1 MSPKGTATG
10 IWTGGAFSAAS
21 GTGTVT
27 VSFSG
32 YESGTGTLYGPDGT
46 TAISGDTVLS
56 EAPAGAYWMEWDD
69 VTDYLTPAVAYGNLS
84 DDGTLTLAGT
94 YVELPGVTPDSVLS
108 LPILN
113 GQNIFAASATWQA
126 MTGAANATEAKD
138 FIYTPYAPGDTS
150 NPFMVLS
157 DNVSEA
163 FTSIGGGA
171 ANIFR
176 ANGAFYVLIQTDVES
191 GDTPM
196 EAYWRV
202 NNQVGKI
209 IEEVEELAGTPGYL
223 DVRNITKVE
232 GPIRSDEDEE
242 TQNGSAYWQTKLL
255 IQWGGTG
262 R

>member
-1 MSPKGTATG
+1 MRLAPTG
-10 IWTGGAFSAAS
+10 RTIGPRSTSET
-21 GTGTVT
+21 TGTVILD
-27 VSFSG
+27 VNIG
-32 YESGTGTLYGPDGT
+32 AGGGTLYGPDGSQALT
-46 TAISGDTVLS
+46 GDTTLT
-56 EAPAGAYWMEWDD
+56 EQPTGAFYFVFSD
-69 VTDYLTPAVAYGNLS
+69 VSGYRTPATAVGFLA
-84 DDGTLTLAGT
+84 DGETITLAGN
-94 YVELPGVTPDSVLS
+94 YAELPGVTPDSVLS

-113 GQNIFAASATWQA
+113 GQNIFAASATWQG

-209 IEEVEELAGTPGYL
+209 IEEVEALAGTPGYL